1 MLRKFAGTGRWMAAS
16 ASLIALA
23 RCSGGTEP
31 STFTENVDVTVC
43 DPTRAGFTS
52 EISNPYFPLPV
63 GATLVLDGVEE
74 GAAVHLVIT
83 ALDQTEDVAGVATR
97 VMEERES
104 QDGALIEVSRNFLA
118 QTPDGTVCYFG
129 EDVDLYQGGVIVG
142 HEGQWRAGVA
152 NALPGILM
160 PGSPTAGMAFREERA
175 PGVAEDRAEIAAAGE
190 SVSVPAGTFTSTL
203 RFVETTPLESG
214 QSVKIFAQDIGLIVD
229 DAERLTS
236 KTP

>member
-1 MLRKFAGTGRWMAAS
+1 MLRKFVGAGRWIGAS
-16 ASLIALA
+16 ASLLALA
-23 RCSGGTEP
+23 RCSSGTEP
-31 STFTENVDVTVC
+31 SSFTENVDVSVC
-43 DPTRAGFTS
+43 DPTNGGFS
-52 EISNPYFPLPV
+52 ADISNAYFPLPV
-63 GATLVLDGVEE
+63 GATLALDGVED

-83 ALDQTEDVAGVATR
+83 SLDQTEVVAGITTR

-104 QDGALIEVSRNFLA
+104 HDGALVEVSRNFLA
-118 QTPDGTVCYFG
+118 QTSNGTVCYFG
-129 EDVDLYQGGVIVG
+129 EDVDIYEAGAIVS

-190 SVSVPAGTFTSTL
+190 SVEVPAGTFSTTL

-214 QSVKIFAQDIGLIVD
+214 TSTKVYARDVGLIVD
-229 DAERLTS
+229 DAARLTS
-236 KTP
+236 HSP